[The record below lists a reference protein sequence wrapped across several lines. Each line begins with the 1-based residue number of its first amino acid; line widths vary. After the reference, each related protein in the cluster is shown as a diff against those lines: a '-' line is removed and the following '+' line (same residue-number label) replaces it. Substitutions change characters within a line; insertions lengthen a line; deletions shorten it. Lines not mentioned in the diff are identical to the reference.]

1 MLLCTKLASE
11 RGEAEDTAGHE
22 WEDGVRAV
30 CDVVY
35 AETLANNN
43 VGRIPDE
50 ENHTRCIGCSKL
62 GNKPSCRVQFYGVGI
77 VHLTSGVIKLVT
89 GQIDLEQAT
98 HQKGRAGQNNR
109 IVSNDDAQQG
119 EHNIEIEEKFPA
131 VGSSFVADPKCSSLK
146 HTGYVEGYR
155 HICKRKEQYKN
166 IVRLN
171 SIGREYDQMSNQ
183 NMHGTPSTHPSVPTM
198 PSRITLGPKHWDAQR
213 MAIAAIGAV
222 VRLTDM
228 RLGRYRT

>member
-62 GNKPSCRVQFYGVGI
+62 GNKPSCRVQFYSVGI
-77 VHLTSGVIKLVT
+77 VHLTCGVIKLVS
-89 GQIDLEQAT
+89 GQKI
-98 HQKGRAGQNNR
+98 
-109 IVSNDDAQQG
+109 SN
-119 EHNIEIEEKFPA
+119 KSLTKKA
-131 VGSSFVADPKCSSLK
+131 VPD
-146 HTGYVEGYR
+146 
-155 HICKRKEQYKN
+155 
-166 IVRLN
+166 
-171 SIGREYDQMSNQ
+171 
-183 NMHGTPSTHPSVPTM
+183 
-198 PSRITLGPKHWDAQR
+198 RITGSFPMTTLSKVS
-213 MAIAAIGAV
+213 I
-222 VRLTDM
+222 T
-228 RLGRYRT
+228 